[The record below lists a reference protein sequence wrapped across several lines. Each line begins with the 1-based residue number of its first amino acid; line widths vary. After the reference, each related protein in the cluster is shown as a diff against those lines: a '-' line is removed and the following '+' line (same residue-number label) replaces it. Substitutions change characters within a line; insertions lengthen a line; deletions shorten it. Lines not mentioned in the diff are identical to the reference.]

1 MSNRTE
7 RRIAQPRK
15 TLVALSLAAL
25 ALTLAACDRAEPERV
40 PEPTVGQQ
48 IDGAIDKVERK
59 AEEVKADASE
69 AAAKAR
75 AEGAQMADAA
85 GTAVKDAAITTEVNA
100 KLAADKTLSVMRI
113 NVDTSA
119 GRVKLE
125 GEAPSG
131 EARNRASALASSVDG
146 VVAVDNRLSV
156 RANG

>member
-1 MSNRTE
+1 MLNSTHT
-7 RRIAQPRK
+7 QPRK

-25 ALTLAACDRAEPERV
+25 ALTLAACDRAEPERA
-40 PEPTVGQQ
+40 PETTVGQK
-48 IDGAIDKVERK
+48 IDGAISEAERK
-59 AEEVKADASE
+59 AEEMKADASE

-75 AEGAQMADAA
+75 VEGAQMADTA

-156 RANG
+156 RASG